1 MRNKSFGYAAALPL
15 MAVLFAGGLSAQS
28 FCADGT
34 LREQIVASGFI
45 HSPLPLDSL
54 HSLDGRQ
61 AGKRVLKRELLP
73 SAEPAEITFVHR
85 DVRPRGPEDDPDYAT
100 YGSHGVII
108 GLDSRNLEDY
118 NRIEFLVYPDCEGYD
133 IVNLDLSLRNA
144 DRSPKEGYTVADAS
158 HLVNLKNR
166 QWNRCFL
173 EIAEWRRDAVES
185 ISFSFTDRG
194 GVADGAQG
202 RFLIDSISFQEV
214 ESPEKTLGWVPDR
227 IAYPHTGYF
236 TDGRKTALCS
246 SQRRGRFS
254 LREAGTGKKV
264 FSGRIRKVRTA
275 TGEYGLMDFS
285 AVRRP
290 GAYTIDAGGNRSEAF
305 RIGDDIYSD
314 SRWRVLNFI
323 FCQRCGEAVPGI
335 HGRCHEDVYAVH
347 DGVRISYGGG
357 WHDAGDLSQ
366 QTLQT
371 GEVAMALLEASGSAK
386 ASNPVLSDRLLE
398 EARRG
403 LDFILK
409 CRFGDGFRASSIGLI
424 RFTDGQEGTEDDIE
438 TVRVQ
443 DNSFDNFLYAGIE
456 AYAANVLSGIDPEYA
471 ERLAQA
477 AVEDFAF
484 ASEKFAADGYD
495 TFTHIYEHTYN
506 TSASQFHATA
516 SWAASQLYRLTG
528 KLGYADRAAEEIRY
542 TLSCQETVPIAGG
555 LAGWFYRDTTGR
567 SIVHFVHQSREQVFA
582 QALVLL
588 CETQPSAPER
598 GRWEATL
605 RLYGDYLKALMR
617 YCEPYGMIPSG
628 VYMDSETEDSEG
640 FAALHIMAPAN
651 AEQLYAEH
659 LKAGV
664 RIDPD
669 HVVRR
674 FPPFLSI
681 FNGNTAVLL
690 STGKAAAVCGRYL
703 GDRELTEIAREQ
715 LYWMVGKNPF
725 CQSLIY
731 GEGHDYP
738 SMDSFSSGEITG
750 EMPVGIRTYG
760 QSDTPYWPR
769 TNNACYKE
777 VWLTSAGKW
786 LSLLSE
792 L

>member
-1 MRNKSFGYAAALPL
+1 MRTESYAALLLTMISALPV
-15 MAVLFAGGLSAQS
+15 AGLSAQS
-28 FCADGT
+28 LCTDGT
-34 LREQIVASGFI
+34 LREQIEASAFI

-54 HSLDGRQ
+54 HSLDRRQ
-61 AGKRVLKRELLP
+61 AEKTVLRKEPLP
-73 SAEPAEITFVHR
+73 LAEPVEISFVHKE
-85 DVRPRGPEDDPDYAT
+85 VRPHGPADDPDYAT
-100 YGSHGVII
+100 FGSYSTSIR
-108 GLDSRNLEDY
+108 LDRRNLEEYD
-118 NRIEFLVYPDCEGYD
+118 RIEFLVYPDCEGYNV
-133 IVNLDLSLRNA
+133 VNLDLSLHNA
-144 DRSPKEGYTVADAS
+144 YTSPKEGYTVADAS

-166 QWNRCFL
+166 RWNRCYL
-173 EIAEWRRDAVES
+173 EIAEWRRNAVES

-194 GVADGAQG
+194 GVPDGAKG
-202 RFLIDSISFQEV
+202 RFLIDSICFQKV
-214 ESPEKTLGWVPDR
+214 ESPEKTVGWVPDR
-227 IAYPHTGYF
+227 IAYSHTGYF
-236 TDGRKTALCS
+236 TDGKKTAVCS
-246 SQRRGRFS
+246 PALKGGFS
-254 LREAGTGKKV
+254 IREAGTGKKV

-290 GAYTIDAGGNRSEAF
+290 GSYTIEAGGIRSEAF
-305 RIGDDIYSD
+305 RIGDDIFVD
-314 SRWRVLNFI
+314 SRWKVLNFI
-323 FCQRCGEAVPGI
+323 FCQRCGDAVPGI
-335 HGRCHEDVYAVH
+335 HERCHEDVYAEH
-347 DGVRISYGGG
+347 GGVRISYGGG

-371 GEVAMALLEASGSAK
+371 GEVAMSLLEASRSAES
-386 ASNPVLSDRLLE
+386 SNPVLSDRLRQ
-398 EARRG
+398 EARHG

-424 RFTDGQEGTEDDIE
+424 RWTDGREGTSDDIE

-443 DNSFDNFLYAGIE
+443 NNSFDNFLLSGIE
-456 AYAANVLSGIDPEYA
+456 AYAATVLSGSDAEYA
-471 ERLAQA
+471 GRLARA
-477 AVEDFAF
+477 AEEDFAF
-484 ASEKFAADGYD
+484 ASEKFAREGYD
-495 TFTHIYEHTYN
+495 SFSQMYEHTYN
-506 TSASQFHATA
+506 TSASQYHATL
-516 SWAASQLYRLTG
+516 SWAASRLYRLTG
-528 KLGYADRAAEEIRY
+528 KRAYAERAAEEIRY

-555 LAGWFYRDTTGR
+555 LAGWFYRDSTKR
-567 SIVHFVHQSREQVFA
+567 SIVHFIHQSRDQVFA

-588 CETQPSAPER
+588 CKTQPSSPER
-598 GRWEATL
+598 DRWEAAL
-605 RLYGDYLKALMR
+605 RLYGDYLKKLMH
-617 YCEPYGMIPSG
+617 YTEPYGMVPSG

-640 FAALHIMAPAN
+640 FRALHIMAPGN

-664 RIDPD
+664 RIGPD
-669 HVVRR
+669 HVVRC

-681 FNGNTAVLL
+681 FNGNTAVHL
-690 STGKAAAVCGRYL
+690 STGKAAALCGKYF
-703 GDRELTEIAREQ
+703 GDGELTEIAREQ
-715 LYWMVGKNPF
+715 LYWTVGKNPF

-760 QSDTPYWPR
+760 QSDTPYWPQ
-769 TNNACYKE
+769 TNAACYKE